1 MVLAKQACAARRFL
15 NCTIVCH
22 KTP

>member
-15 NCTIVCH
+15 NCTIVGH
-22 KTP
+22 KSP